1 MNNKIARFTIR
12 IGNALLPFA
21 HSILSFLG
29 KGLLLRGGYA
39 YIRNALT
46 YRRAVKKFGGNFR
59 FNFKAIN
66 IYPCL
71 YDRFEQAG
79 SVPKHY
85 FFQDIWAA
93 RKVAASG
100 VSVHYDVGSRLDGFI
115 AHCLSF
121 CSVVML
127 DVRPL
132 KINLKGLQFIQAN
145 CMDMKN
151 ISDGHISSI
160 SSLHAVEHFGLGR
173 YGDPIDVEG
182 HVKAINELKRVL
194 SEGGDLYFSV
204 PVGRER
210 IEFDAHRIFS
220 PKTIVSLFSELELV
234 EFSVVDDINVFC
246 EHADISSYESADYSC
261 GLFHFRKTS

>member
-1 MNNKIARFTIR
+1 MNNKIARLAFR
-12 IGNALLPFA
+12 IGNSLLPFA
-21 HSILSFLG
+21 YSMLSFLG
-29 KGLLLRGGYA
+29 KGLLLRGGYV
-39 YIRNALT
+39 YVRNALA
-46 YRRAVKKFGGNFR
+46 YSRAAKRLGGSFS
-59 FNFKAIN
+59 FNFKAVN

-100 VSVHYDVGSRLDGFI
+100 VSMHYDVGSRLDGFI

-132 KINLKGLQFIQAN
+132 KIDLKGLLFTQAN
-145 CMDMKN
+145 CMSMTN
-151 ISDGHISSI
+151 ISDGQITSI
-160 SSLHAVEHFGLGR
+160 SSLHAIEHFGLGR

-194 SEGGDLYFSV
+194 SVGGDLYFSV
-204 PVGRER
+204 PVGLER

-220 PKTIVSLFSELELV
+220 PKTIISLFSGLELV
-234 EFSVVDDINVFC
+234 EFSAVDDSNGFC